1 MLKKSLFPLFVFII
15 SSLIFI
21 YSPDLSQHMRPS
33 KHLQQS
39 FVEAKVIDVLQEKIQ
54 SDRRVPSI
62 KTGVQELRVKIQEG
76 DKQGQIIELTNPL
89 SRLHNVY
96 VRPGDSFV
104 LMVRETSQGTSYWAY
119 NHLRNHALYALF
131 GVFVFLLVWFGGRAG
146 VHALISLYF
155 TAALIVGVLVPSLFM
170 GTHPLIVTTLLIGL
184 KVVVN
189 YILVCGYNL
198 KSACA
203 MIGTLLGV
211 VAAGLVAQFFGEFA
225 HLSGMYLDKSE
236 DVIYL
241 SSQPI
246 NIAWLLFTAIMI
258 SALGAVM
265 DVAISIASAY
275 HELQEKSPNLAVSE
289 LRQAA
294 MNIGKDIMGTMT
306 NTLILAIAGGMLT
319 SIMMVWGFDMS
330 LMQFMNTPF
339 VGVALVQ
346 ALAGSVGIVLTIPFT
361 AVVCSWMYPKFYTRK
376 VNTP

>member
-1 MLKKSLFPLFVFII
+1 MLKKSIFALFIFIL
-15 SSLIFI
+15 STLIFI
-21 YSPDLSQHMRPS
+21 FSSHFSQHIRPV
-33 KHLQQS
+33 KQQTQT
-39 FVEAKVIDVLQEKIQ
+39 FVEAKVLDIIREDVE
-54 SDRRVPSI
+54 SDRRIPSI
-62 KTGVQELRVKIQEG
+62 KTGVQQLEVEILEG
-76 DKQGQIIELTNPL
+76 DELGKVIQLTNPL

-96 VRPGDSFV
+96 VEQGDEFV
-104 LMVRETSQGTSYWAY
+104 LMVRHTKQGTSYWAY
-119 NHLRNHALYALF
+119 NHLRSYALYALF
-131 GVFVFLLVWFGGRAG
+131 ALFVLLLVWFGGRAG

-155 TAALIVGVLVPSLFM
+155 TAALIIGVLVPSLFA
-170 GTHPLIVTTLLIGL
+170 GIHPLIVTTILITL
-184 KVVVN
+184 KVIVN

-198 KSACA
+198 KSGCA
-203 MIGTLLGV
+203 MLGTLLGV
-211 VAAGLVAQFFGEFA
+211 VAAGLVAQIFGEFS

-275 HELQEKSPNLAVSE
+275 HELQEKSPHLAVSE

-319 SIMMVWGFDMS
+319 SMMMVWGFDMP
-330 LMQFMNTPF
+330 LMQLMNTPF

-361 AVVCSWMYPKFYTRK
+361 AFVCSWMYPRFYASRG
-376 VNTP
+376 

>member
-1 MLKKSLFPLFVFII
+1 MLKKSLFPLFIFIL

-21 YSPDLSQHMRPS
+21 YSPDFSQKIRPS
-33 KHLQQS
+33 TQQVQT
-39 FVEAKVIDVLQEKIQ
+39 FVAAKVLDVLQEDVEP
-54 SDRRVPSI
+54 DRRVPSI
-62 KTGVQELRVKIQEG
+62 QTGVQELKVEILDG
-76 DKQGQIIELTNPL
+76 DKQGKVIELTNPL

-96 VRPGDSFV
+96 VQQGDEFV
-104 LMVRETSQGTSYWAY
+104 LMVRQTKQGTTYWAY
-119 NHLRNHALYALF
+119 NHLRNQTLYALF
-131 GVFVFLLVWFGGRAG
+131 GLFIFLLVWFGGRAG

-155 TAALIVGVLVPSLFM
+155 TAALIIGVLIPSLFA
-170 GTHPLIVTTLLIGL
+170 GIHPLIVTTILIGL

-211 VAAGLVAQFFGEFA
+211 VAAGLVAQIFGEFS

-275 HELQEKSPNLAVSE
+275 HELQEKSPNLTIAE

-294 MNIGKDIMGTMT
+294 MNIGRDIMGTMT

-319 SIMMVWGFDMS
+319 SMMMVWGFDMP
-330 LMQFMNTPF
+330 LMQLMNTPF

-361 AVVCSWMYPKFYTRK
+361 AFVCSWMYPKFYL
-376 VNTP
+376 VAH